1 MCWSQSWM
9 CFIRVILVILAH
21 FVSPQEFS
29 KKHGDTEY
37 SALLCF
43 VCWNARQSSLSV
55 SVTNSSQDLEDINT
69 VLIWRKKNT
78 RPCFPPVENNRKCL
92 ILLLGNS
99 RKMMWWM
106 CMTLY
111 RASNL
116 MIFFFFSFFFSPS
129 VQEDAEPGAK
139 PPVWDESLRQSS
151 VRVHLQH
158 LPWWALQD
166 IFRHK

>member
-116 MIFFFFSFFFSPS
+116 MIFFFFSFFFSPFS
-129 VQEDAEPGAK
+129 HFYSMVIFQGLP
-139 PPVWDESLRQSS
+139 SLPLSLALLFVLSS
-151 VRVHLQH
+151 TVHPTLLFQRS
-158 LPWWALQD
+158 LPQ
-166 IFRHK
+166 